1 MKANEVDVADAVRI
15 IRGDWTNQ
23 VGTVTHKSEL
33 LSVSGEQQKALLTI
47 RLETFPKS
55 IQKNNFDIEKIA
67 SAQ

>member
-33 LSVSGEQQKALLTI
+33 FPVQGEPQKALLTI
-47 RLETFPKS
+47 QLETFQKS
-55 IQKNNFDIEKIA
+55 IQKNNLDVEKVA
-67 SAQ
+67 SAT